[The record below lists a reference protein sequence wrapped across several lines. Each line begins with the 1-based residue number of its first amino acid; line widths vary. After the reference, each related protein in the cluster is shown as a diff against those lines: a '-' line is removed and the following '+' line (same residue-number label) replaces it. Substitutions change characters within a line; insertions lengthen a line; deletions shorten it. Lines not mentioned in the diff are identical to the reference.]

1 MDTIKT
7 SDIYYGAYLLSSG
20 GKLEGF
26 RLDTSFGSRKVF
38 FEFSGTDLEGS
49 KTRYLSGQAVAN
61 IRDLRSSIKHLKDI
75 ILNERTLT
83 LKERHAH
90 HEYSVR

>member
-7 SDIYYGAYLLSSG
+7 SDLYYGAYLLSSG

-26 RLDTSFGSRKVF
+26 SVEASLGCRKIF
-38 FEFSGTDLEGS
+38 FEFSGSGLES
-49 KTRYLSGQAVAN
+49 FKTKYLSGQAVVN
-61 IRDLRSSIKHLKDI
+61 VRDLRSGIKHLKDI
-75 ILNERTLT
+75 ILNERQLT

-90 HEYSVR
+90 EYSVR